1 MQQRLAS
8 VPMYSSIVSH
18 ATRHGIHH
26 HRLHWAGHTGRSL
39 YCPAKP
45 TVRRYRDDS
54 LLWPHLSLR
63 TDQQQIIA
71 IYILLVRS
79 HEFLR
84 MPAAK
89 KNLNIAIAH
98 FTTTSRYLHQAIH
111 RVYLR
116 QTSTVKKL
124 IKTNQ
129 IERINKE
136 KTHTSL
142 SFISSH

>member
-1 MQQRLAS
+1 LNVWDGIDQNLISRMQQRLAS

-63 TDQQQIIA
+63 TDQQQITA

-89 KNLNIAIAH
+89 KKII
-98 FTTTSRYLHQAIH
+98 
-111 RVYLR
+111 
-116 QTSTVKKL
+116 
-124 IKTNQ
+124 
-129 IERINKE
+129 
-136 KTHTSL
+136 
-142 SFISSH
+142 